1 MSKLLSINNKLR
13 SLRGRLT
20 ITDESD
26 EVAYDAQ
33 GEFSLFSLTW
43 RLAKSGKEIAT
54 IRKKAFSWSPT
65 WIING
70 ELGAFI
76 IRREIWSW
84 VRCYRIIGGPFDGA
98 EVAGNIWDMK
108 FTISHHDQLIARA
121 KGMIL
126 SLRDRHN
133 IEVLQADP
141 ASESFTA
148 IAMVTLQMDRR
159 DENSNRNDSFK

>member
-70 ELGAFI
+70 ELN
-76 IRREIWSW
+76 S
-84 VRCYRIIGGPFDGA
+84 C
-98 EVAGNIWDMK
+98 
-108 FTISHHDQLIARA
+108 
-121 KGMIL
+121 
-126 SLRDRHN
+126 
-133 IEVLQADP
+133 
-141 ASESFTA
+141 SE
-148 IAMVTLQMDRR
+148 
-159 DENSNRNDSFK
+159 